1 MLINKKFILSSMTI
15 ALCLGYVAYN
25 NTVIKKNT
33 TAPSQVLAQVG
44 NSEISLL
51 QLQRVYDITQTTKPS
66 DSIRKEMTDK
76 LINRELAVQQA
87 LANKLD
93 QQADVM
99 LQLEEARRDVLALA
113 YAKHIAATAAKP
125 SDNDTAHYYNQHPE
139 LFSQRKI
146 FQLNEITLSNNVPK
160 FAEIKAIL
168 TKGTSLNQFK
178 LWLQEQKIPFNSQNV
193 IRAAEQL
200 PIEALPKLN
209 QAKLGDQQF
218 FESPRGLIVYT
229 ISNTQTSPIT
239 WEQAKPIIFD
249 YLTKQ
254 AGKLAVNNE
263 LDHLRR
269 ITKIQAPEL

>member
-1 MLINKKFILSSMTI
+1 MLINKKYILGILTI
-15 ALCLGYVAYN
+15 ALCLGYAAYS
-25 NTVIKKNT
+25 TTFIKKNT

-93 QQADVM
+93 QHADVM

-168 TKGTSLNQFK
+168 AKGTSLNQFK
-178 LWLQEQKIPFNSQNV
+178 SWLQEQKIPFNSQNV

>member
-1 MLINKKFILSSMTI
+1 MLINKKYILGILTI
-15 ALCLGYVAYN
+15 ALCLGYAAYS
-25 NTVIKKNT
+25 TTIIKKNT

-168 TKGTSLNQFK
+168 AKGTSLNQFK
-178 LWLQEQKIPFNSQNV
+178 SWLQEQKIPFNSQNV